1 MSKEIP
7 SFTICSKCGSK
18 KFARNEIIKTRLEKF
33 NYLEECNSNWIC
45 RACRRSE
52 KTLNKLD
59 EILNEPT
66 LIKEEDEDFFAK

>member
-33 NYLEECNSNWIC
+33 NSLEECNSNWIC

-52 KTLNKLD
+52 KNT
-59 EILNEPT
+59 
-66 LIKEEDEDFFAK
+66 